1 MQIAYYQLE
10 GTAVI
15 IDTRHSLPWCWR
27 DGQWTK
33 APDLLDACAATGTEL
48 ARADFFRRFPG
59 AALQISTSNQ
69 YTTSSF
75 TWGPVIDGTFLEKPL
90 TEVTKKGDLDIDFGY
105 GFYNS
110 HEGTFPIPFSS

>member
-33 APDLLDACAATGTEL
+33 APDLLDACAAAGTEL
-48 ARADFFRRFPG
+48 ARADFFRRFPR
-59 AALQISTSNQ
+59 AALQIST
-69 YTTSSF
+69 
-75 TWGPVIDGTFLEKPL
+75 LPL
-90 TEVTKKGDLDIDFGY
+90 SD
-105 GFYNS
+105 
-110 HEGTFPIPFSS
+110 